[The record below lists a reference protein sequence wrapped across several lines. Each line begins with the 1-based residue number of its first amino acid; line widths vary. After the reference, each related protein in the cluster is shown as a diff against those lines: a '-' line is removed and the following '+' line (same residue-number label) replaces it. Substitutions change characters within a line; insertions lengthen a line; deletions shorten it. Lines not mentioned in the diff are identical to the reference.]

1 VSRWPLDLR
10 SFGSTGARGDPG
22 SRFLNTNPTGGASE
36 TSAAATAGVSA
47 AYRACRS
54 KSKLSPRMNR
64 DDA

>member
-1 VSRWPLDLR
+1 VIRAAAFFD
-10 SFGSTGARGDPG
+10 A
-22 SRFLNTNPTGGASE
+22 NPTGGASE

-54 KSKLSPRMNR
+54 KSKLSQRMNR